1 MRRKV
6 GTPEMLSTREQSY
19 RPEGAAINAP
29 TKPSRKL
36 LAQMVLGN
44 QVQQAIYVAAKLG
57 IADLLKEGPRT
68 SDELAGSTNADPTA
82 LSRLLRALA
91 NFGLFAQDEQHRFEL
106 TPLASLLETGTPN
119 SVRPFALWSGGVSYQ
134 AFGGLEYSV
143 RTGKPA
149 FEHIFGMEFFEYLS
163 KNQEV
168 GDLFAELMSLHT
180 APIAP
185 AVAAFDFSGVD
196 TVVEIG
202 GGRGELLAAILS
214 AHQHIRG
221 VLVDSPQVIRSA
233 KTVLAAAGVA
243 ERCEVR
249 GQDIFK
255 GVPGGGDCYLLK
267 SVIHGL
273 SDEQATGLLASCRRV
288 MHETGKLL
296 LVEFVI
302 PEGNDPFAGKLM
314 DLLMLVGCYGRERSR
329 EEFESLLTASGFR
342 LSKVIETKHGYSLIE
357 GEVT

>member
-1 MRRKV
+1 M
-6 GTPEMLSTREQSY
+6 PATREQSH
-19 RPEGAAINAP
+19 RPEGAAMNAP
-29 TKPSRKL
+29 AKPSRRV

-44 QVQQAIYVAAKLG
+44 QVQQAIYVVAKLG
-57 IADLLKEGPRT
+57 IADLLKDGPKT
-68 SDELAGSTNADPTA
+68 GDELAHSAGADSTA
-82 LSRLLRALA
+82 LYRLLRALA
-91 NFGLFAQDEQHRFEL
+91 SFGLFAQDEQGRFEL
-106 TPLASLLETGTPN
+106 TPLGSLLQTGTPD
-119 SVRPFALWSGGVSYQ
+119 SVRTFALWSGGVSYQ

-185 AVAAFDFSGVD
+185 IVAAYDFSGVKTIVD
-196 TVVEIG
+196 IG
-202 GGRGELLAAILS
+202 GGRGDLLVAILN
-214 AHQHIRG
+214 AHPRMRG
-221 VLVDSPQVIRSA
+221 VLVDSPQVISGA
-233 KTVLAAAGVA
+233 EKVLEVAGLK
-243 ERCEVR
+243 ERCELV

-273 SDEQATGLLASCRRV
+273 GDEQAVSLLASCRRV
-288 MHETGKLL
+288 MKKTGKLL

-302 PEGNDPFAGKLM
+302 PEGNEPFAGKLM
-314 DLLMLVGCYGRERSR
+314 DLLMLVGCYGRERR
-329 EEFESLLTASGFR
+329 RDEFESLLAASGFR
-342 LSKVIETKHGYSLIE
+342 LNNVTETKHAYSLIE
-357 GEVT
+357 GEAA

>member
-1 MRRKV
+1 
-6 GTPEMLSTREQSY
+6 MLSTREQQSY
-19 RPEGAAINAP
+19 RSEGGAINAP
-29 TKPSRKL
+29 SKPSRKL

-57 IADLLKEGPRT
+57 IADLLNDGPKT
-68 SDELAGSTNADPTA
+68 SDELAQSTGADPTA

-91 NFGLFAQDEQHRFEL
+91 SFGLFAQDEQRRFEL
-106 TPLASLLETGTPN
+106 TPLASLLETGPN

-149 FEHIFGMEFFEYLS
+149 FENIFGMEFFEYLS
-163 KNQEV
+163 KNQDA

-185 AVAAFDFSGVD
+185 AVAAYDFSGVE

-214 AHQHIRG
+214 AHPHIRG
-221 VLVDSPQVIRSA
+221 VLVDSPQVVRSA
-233 KTVLAAAGVA
+233 ETVLTAAGVA
-243 ERCEVR
+243 ERCELL

-273 SDEQATGLLASCRRV
+273 SDEQAAGLLSSCRRV

-302 PEGNDPFAGKLM
+302 PEGNEPFAGKLM

-329 EEFESLLTASGFR
+329 EEFELLLTASGFR

-357 GEVT
+357 GEAN

>member
-1 MRRKV
+1 
-6 GTPEMLSTREQSY
+6 MLPAREQNY
-19 RPEGAAINAP
+19 RPEGAAMNAP
-29 TKPSRKL
+29 AAPSRRV

-57 IADLLKEGPRT
+57 IADLLRDGPKT
-68 SDELAGSTNADPTA
+68 SDELALSTGADSTA

-91 NFGLFAQDEQHRFEL
+91 GFGLFAQDEQGRFEL
-106 TPLASLLETGTPN
+106 TPLASLLQTGTPN
-119 SVRPFALWSGGVSYQ
+119 SVRTFALWSGGVSYQ
-134 AFGGLEYSV
+134 AFAGLEYSV

-149 FEHIFGMEFFEYLS
+149 FEQTFGMGFFEYLS
-163 KNQEV
+163 ENQEV

-185 AVAAFDFSGVD
+185 VVAAYDFSD
-196 TVVEIG
+196 IATVIDIG
-202 GGRGELLAAILS
+202 GGRGDLLAAILN
-214 AHQHIRG
+214 AHPHLRG

-233 KTVLAAAGVA
+233 EEVLEAAGVR
-243 ERCEVR
+243 ERCELV
-249 GQDIFK
+249 GQDIFN

-273 SDEQATGLLASCRRV
+273 SDEQAVSLLVSCRRA
-288 MHETGKLL
+288 MKETGKLL

-302 PEGNDPFAGKLM
+302 PEGNEPFPGKLM

-329 EEFESLLTASGFR
+329 GEFESLLTASGFR
-342 LSKVIETKHGYSLIE
+342 LSNVTETKHAYSLIE
-357 GEVT
+357 GEAA

>member
-1 MRRKV
+1 
-6 GTPEMLSTREQSY
+6 MLPAREQNY
-19 RPEGAAINAP
+19 RPQGAAMNAP
-29 TKPSRKL
+29 AAPSRRV

-57 IADLLKEGPRT
+57 IADLLRDGPKT
-68 SDELAGSTNADPTA
+68 SDELARSAGADSTA

-91 NFGLFAQDEQHRFEL
+91 GFGLFAQDEQGRFEL
-106 TPLASLLETGTPN
+106 TPLASLLQTGTPN
-119 SVRPFALWSGGVSYQ
+119 SVRTFALWSGGVSYQ
-134 AFGGLEYSV
+134 AFAGLEYSV

-149 FEHIFGMEFFEYLS
+149 FEHTFGMGFFEYLS

-185 AVAAFDFSGVD
+185 IVAAYDFSGVD
-196 TVVEIG
+196 TVIDVG
-202 GGRGELLAAILS
+202 GGRGDLLAAILS
-214 AHQHIRG
+214 AHPRMRG

-233 KTVLAAAGVA
+233 EEVLEAAGVT
-243 ERCEVR
+243 ERCELV

-273 SDEQATGLLASCRRV
+273 SDEQAVSLLVSCRRA
-288 MHETGKLL
+288 MKETGKLL

-302 PEGNDPFAGKLM
+302 PEGNEPFPGKLM
-314 DLLMLVGCYGRERSR
+314 DLLMLVGCKGRERSR
-329 EEFESLLTASGFR
+329 DEFESLLTASGFR
-342 LSKVIETKHGYSLIE
+342 LSNVTETKHAYSLIE
-357 GEVT
+357 GEPA

>member
-1 MRRKV
+1 
-6 GTPEMLSTREQSY
+6 MLPARGQNH
-19 RPEGAAINAP
+19 RPESAAMNVPAA
-29 TKPSRKL
+29 PSRRV

-57 IADLLKEGPRT
+57 IADLLKGGPKT
-68 SDELAGSTNADPTA
+68 SDELALSTGADSTA

-91 NFGLFAQDEQHRFEL
+91 GFGLFAQDDEGRFEL
-106 TPLASLLETGTPN
+106 TPLASLLQTGTPN
-119 SVRPFALWSGGVSYQ
+119 SVRTFALWSGGVSYR

-143 RTGKPA
+143 LTGKPA
-149 FEHIFGMEFFEYLS
+149 FEHIFGMGFFEYLS

-185 AVAAFDFSGVD
+185 VVAAYDFSGVD
-196 TVVEIG
+196 TVVDIG
-202 GGRGELLAAILS
+202 GGRGDLLVAILS
-214 AHQHIRG
+214 AHPRMRG
-221 VLVDSPQVIRSA
+221 VLVDSPQVIQSA
-233 KTVLAAAGVA
+233 EKVLEDAGVT
-243 ERCEVR
+243 ERCELVA
-249 GQDIFK
+249 QDIFQ

-273 SDEQATGLLASCRRV
+273 GDQQSVSLLTSCRRV
-288 MHETGKLL
+288 MKETGKLL

-302 PEGNDPFAGKLM
+302 PEGNEPSPGKLM
-314 DLLMLVGCYGRERSR
+314 DLLMLVGCDGRERSR

-342 LSKVIETKHGYSLIE
+342 LCKITETRQAYSIIEAETA
-357 GEVT
+357 